1 MIQIILLLLI
11 KYYFFLKD
19 MKTEDIYIYI
29 GAIIG
34 AA

>member
-1 MIQIILLLLI
+1 MIKIILLLLI

-19 MKTEDIYIYI
+19 MKIEDIYI